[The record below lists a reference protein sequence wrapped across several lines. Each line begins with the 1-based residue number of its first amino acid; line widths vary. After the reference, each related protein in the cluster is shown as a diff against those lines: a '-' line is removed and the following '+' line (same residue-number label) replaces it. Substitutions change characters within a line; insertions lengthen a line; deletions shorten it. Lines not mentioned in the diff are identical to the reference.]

1 MTGPGGLIAFP
12 TTYGRTR
19 NVCWGRSWAS
29 VTPMDFLWG
38 LIVAAASAW
47 FCYFIAERNA
57 MSKIG
62 WPVLGFFLPL
72 IGIVATL
79 VVAYTKQKD
88 PV

>member
-1 MTGPGGLIAFP
+1 
-12 TTYGRTR
+12 
-19 NVCWGRSWAS
+19 
-29 VTPMDFLWG
+29 
-38 LIVAAASAW
+38 
-47 FCYFIAERNA
+47 

>member
-1 MTGPGGLIAFP
+1 
-12 TTYGRTR
+12 
-19 NVCWGRSWAS
+19 
-29 VTPMDFLWG
+29 MDFLWG

>member
-1 MTGPGGLIAFP
+1 
-12 TTYGRTR
+12 
-19 NVCWGRSWAS
+19 
-29 VTPMDFLWG
+29 MDFLWG

-47 FCYFIAERNA
+47 FGNFIAERNA
-57 MSKIG
+57 MIKSG

>member
-1 MTGPGGLIAFP
+1 MPACHRQGALPLDGHRRAVCTGQ
-12 TTYGRTR
+12 
-19 NVCWGRSWAS
+19 
-29 VTPMDFLWG
+29 MDFLWG
-38 LIVAAASAW
+38 VLVSVASAW
-47 FCYFIAERNA
+47 FCFFIADRNA

>member
-1 MTGPGGLIAFP
+1 MCNRRRGDYPCG
-12 TTYGRTR
+12 
-19 NVCWGRSWAS
+19 
-29 VTPMDFLWG
+29 MDFLWG
-38 LIVAAASAW
+38 LIVAVASAW